1 MLSLSLL
8 LLTAQPIPK
17 FGPCP
22 LGYYTS
28 PSTYCVPSTPTQ
40 PRAIQSLGD
49 CPLGWYARNN
59 YCIEV
64 LR

>member
-28 PSTYCVPSTPTQ
+28 PSTYCVPTTPTQ
-40 PRAIQSLGD
+40 PRAIQSVGD
-49 CPLGWYARNN
+49 CPLGWYGRNN

-64 LR
+64 QR

>member
-28 PSTYCVPSTPTQ
+28 STYCVPTTPTQ
-40 PRAIQSLGD
+40 PRAIQNVGD
-49 CPLGWYARNN
+49 CPLGWYGRNN

-64 LR
+64 QR